1 MSIAQTHWFLYVL
14 KCHDD
19 SLYCGITTDVPR
31 RLDQHNAGT
40 GARYTRARRPVVV
53 AHFWPCKDRSSALKS
68 EAAFKKLSRAAKIRR
83 MTDPSFSSVC
93 VTKTTQIPSKTG
105 PKD

>member
-1 MSIAQTHWFLYVL
+1 MTVAETHWFLYVL
-14 KCHDD
+14 KCRDG
-19 SLYCGITTDVPR
+19 SLYCGITTDLSR

-53 AHFWPCKDRSSALKS
+53 AHSWPCKDRSSALKN

-83 MTDPSFSSVC
+83 LTAHSASDVHAP
-93 VTKTTQIPSKTG
+93 KTTTPFKA
-105 PKD
+105 KRKA